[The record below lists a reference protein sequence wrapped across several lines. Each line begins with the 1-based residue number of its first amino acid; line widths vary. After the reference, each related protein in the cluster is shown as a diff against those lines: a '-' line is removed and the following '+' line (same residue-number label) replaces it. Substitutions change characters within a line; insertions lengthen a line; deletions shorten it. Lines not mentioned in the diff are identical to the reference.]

1 MSEAAIAVIGHNNPP
16 EPTPFELSVSEAEDL
31 FLEAS
36 NWCDGEAIGNQAQ
49 AGALKELREKIK
61 AAIKRTDERRQDE
74 GRPHDEAKAEIQ
86 LRYNTLIGDTKTTG
100 KGKLIL
106 ADEACQRAMT
116 PWLQKLEAERHEVAA
131 KAAAEAEAKRKAA
144 AEAFAKSSLDD
155 LEARQKAEQAAA
167 DAMQA
172 AKISRRAEKQ
182 AATGTGLR
190 TTYSARLVD
199 MQAFARWS
207 WGSDTTALGEYFEGR
222 ANALVK
228 AGRRDLPGVEVIEM
242 REAR

>member
-1 MSEAAIAVIGHNNPP
+1 MNDAAIAVIGHNNPP
-16 EPTPFELSVSEAEDL
+16 EPTPFDLSVSEAEDL

-36 NWCDGEAIGNQAQ
+36 SWCDGKAIENQEQ
-49 AGALKELREKIK
+49 YDALKDLLGQIK
-61 AAIKRTDERRQDE
+61 AAIKRADERRVVENEPFDR
-74 GRPHDEAKAEIQ
+74 GKAEVQ
-86 LRYNTLIGDTKTTG
+86 DRYNTLIGNTKLV
-100 KGKLIL
+100 KGKLVL
-106 ADEACQRAMT
+106 ADEACRAAQT
-116 PWLQKLEAERHEVAA
+116 PWLKKLDDERRAAAA
-131 KAAAEAEAKRKAA
+131 KAAAEAEALRKAA

-172 AKISRRAEKQ
+172 AKLSRKAEKQ
-182 AATGTGLR
+182 AAAGTGLR

-207 WGSDTTALGEYFEGR
+207 WESDTTALGEYFEGR

-228 AGRRDLPGVEVIEM
+228 AGRRDLPGVEVVET